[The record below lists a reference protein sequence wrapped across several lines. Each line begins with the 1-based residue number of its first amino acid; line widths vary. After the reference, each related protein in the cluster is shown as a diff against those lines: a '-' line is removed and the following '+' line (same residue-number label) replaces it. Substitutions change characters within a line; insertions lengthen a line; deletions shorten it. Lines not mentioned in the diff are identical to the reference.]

1 MHQSHA
7 MMKKY
12 RIVPGIIQLGVVI
25 GVTQQ
30 KKKVGIPVWLSLQVQ
45 YTQIDNLPKLLPK
58 R

>member
-30 KKKVGIPVWLSLQVQ
+30 KKKGWDSGLIELTSTVHS
-45 YTQIDNLPKLLPK
+45 N
-58 R
+58 